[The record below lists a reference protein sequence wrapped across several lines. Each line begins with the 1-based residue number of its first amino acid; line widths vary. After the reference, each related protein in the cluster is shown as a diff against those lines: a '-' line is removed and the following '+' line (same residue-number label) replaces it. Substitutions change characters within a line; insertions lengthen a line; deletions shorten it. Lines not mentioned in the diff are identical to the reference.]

1 MMKKKDMNI
10 YKEQLEE
17 YIKNIKNSKLNI
29 NASKLRLEIQFESL
43 HDWSQ
48 IHNFSYIK
56 KWFNQK
62 RKKPLIKVRKIPINE
77 CEKWKFDKKKGF
89 FF

>member
-1 MMKKKDMNI
+1 MMKKKDTNI

-17 YIKNIKNSKLNI
+17 YIKNIKNSQINI
-29 NASKLRLEIQFESL
+29 KASKLRLEIQFESL

-48 IHNFSYIK
+48 INNFSYIK

-62 RKKPLIKVRKIPINE
+62 RKNL
-77 CEKWKFDKKKGF
+77 
-89 FF
+89 